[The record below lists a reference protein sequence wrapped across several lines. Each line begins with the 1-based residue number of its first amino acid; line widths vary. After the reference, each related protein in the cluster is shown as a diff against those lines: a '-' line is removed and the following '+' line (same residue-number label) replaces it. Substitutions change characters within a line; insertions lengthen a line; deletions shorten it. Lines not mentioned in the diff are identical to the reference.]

1 MIMMIM
7 IMILLL
13 TSLQSGSS
21 FTSYMRLITTNQIKC
36 WLAFNEHM
44 HGGHNRHLQQCPV

>member
-1 MIMMIM
+1 MMMRIM

-21 FTSYMRLITTNQIKC
+21 FTSYLRLITTNQIKC

-44 HGGHNRHLQQCPV
+44 VAIVVTYSNVQFK